1 MVSAM
6 FIQPGEKTIKQK
18 KHYFAHATK
27 KHRKTIADKDQLTSY
42 VSTKARKEFGN
53 ASAYDVNAA
62 NSLWFVSPKV
72 PCNELDS

>member
-6 FIQPGEKTIKQK
+6 FIQHGEKPLNRRNIILHMPQNNIEKQLLN
-18 KHYFAHATK
+18 
-27 KHRKTIADKDQLTSY
+27 KDQLTSY
-42 VSTKARKEFGN
+42 MSTKARKEFGN